1 MTFLQIL
8 SAIIGW
14 TYFAVWSISFY
25 PQIYENQKLK
35 NVNGLSVDY
44 VGLNITGYICLCIYS
59 TAGFMDE
66 SLNVGTIHIE
76 DLAFAY
82 HGLLCTLIIIGQM
95 IIFPLGDN
103 KLSIQIIAILILL
116 WTLTPIYFL
125 LTETFDVWNVSV
137 DYNAYRIIGYDKLL
151 ISFIKYIPQVYW
163 NYKRKKTIG
172 WNIWV
177 SLLDLTGGILSVVQ
191 TVMDQFIQDVHP
203 EINPVKFSLGL
214 LTIVFDSILIFQ
226 HYYLYPQK
234 KQTLV
239 MDYVSMKDKGIDD
252 I

>member
-1 MTFLQIL
+1 MTFLQAL
-8 SAIIGW
+8 STLIGW

-25 PQIYENQKLK
+25 PQIYENWRLK

-59 TAGFMDE
+59 TAGYLDK
-66 SLNVGTIHIE
+66 SLDVGTIHLE

-82 HGLLCTLIIIGQM
+82 HGLFCTLIIIGQM
-95 IIFPLGDN
+95 IFYPLGDN
-103 KLSIQIIAILILL
+103 KLSKFIIAILVIL

-125 LTETFDVWNVSV
+125 LTQTFDVIDVSV
-137 DYNAYRIIGYDKLL
+137 NYNAYRIIGYDKLL

-177 SLLDLTGGILSVVQ
+177 SLLDITGGILSVIQ
-191 TVMDQFIQDVHP
+191 TIMDQFIYDDNN
-203 EINPVKFSLGL
+203 EINPVKFALGL
-214 LTIVFDSILIFQ
+214 LTIGFDSILIFQ
-226 HYYLYPQK
+226 HYFLYPPK
-234 KQTLV
+234 KDTQV
-239 MDYVSMKDKGIDD
+239 MDYVTMKDNGLDD